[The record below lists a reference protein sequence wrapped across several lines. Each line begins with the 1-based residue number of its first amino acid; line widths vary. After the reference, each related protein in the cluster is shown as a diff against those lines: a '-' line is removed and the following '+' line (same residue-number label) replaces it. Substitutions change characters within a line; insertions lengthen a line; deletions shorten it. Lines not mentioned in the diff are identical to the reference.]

1 MSIDTSED
9 ETIQPPSPQKL
20 NEKARISRMLMVN
33 DPGEWTDSEAIES
46 LTLEEA
52 IVDLYLSIKIRKEE
66 EEIDDSLIKNE
77 KEHLRDVDSFVIL
90 EYIRNSFEI
99 LANMKY
105 EEYNFTK
112 ENVRDNPKS
121 SNDQSARTGIDTQIC
136 SEPENNDY
144 E

>member
-1 MSIDTSED
+1 
-9 ETIQPPSPQKL
+9 
-20 NEKARISRMLMVN
+20 MVN